1 MILVLRRQAVLA
13 ARLRVETGQLRR
25 CLHAWK
31 LLGGSHESQQQA
43 WRRVHVLLLRS
54 LLQRCWRE
62 WRQQCSLR
70 YWKLELELRDRQIHQ
85 LGIQVCAAAMSW
97 RFGYRGTPCLS
108 YQTSAGVL
116 LRMCVH
122 LHVKG

>member
-31 LLGGSHESQQQA
+31 LLGGRPESQQPA
-43 WRRVHVLLLRS
+43 WRRVHALLLRG

-62 WRQQCSLR
+62 WRRQCSLR
-70 YWKLELELRDRQIHQ
+70 YWKVEVELRDRQIHQ
-85 LGIQVCAAAMSW
+85 LGIQVCPAITSW
-97 RFGYRGTPCLS
+97 RLGYGAPPCLC
-108 YQTSAGVL
+108 Y
-116 LRMCVH
+116 
-122 LHVKG
+122 